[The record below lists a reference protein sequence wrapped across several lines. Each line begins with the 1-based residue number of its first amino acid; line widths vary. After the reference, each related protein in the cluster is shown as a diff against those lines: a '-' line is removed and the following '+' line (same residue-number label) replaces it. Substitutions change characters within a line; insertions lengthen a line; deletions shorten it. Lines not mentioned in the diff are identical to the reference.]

1 MPDSPDSSNSHA
13 FSRPFV
19 LRNGTTGVVRVLRPD
34 DRDRIATAF
43 SKLEPESIYTRFF
56 SMKKSLSDAEL
67 TRISTP
73 DFVNYLAL
81 VASVGSGSDET
92 LIGGASYTV
101 LPAAGGE
108 RAAEVAFTIEEDYHG
123 QGLASQLL
131 AMLAEV
137 ARQHGISCFVAE
149 VLAENA
155 AMRSVFDRSGLKPT
169 TTRQDGVIHY
179 RMALPP

>member
-1 MPDSPDSSNSHA
+1 M
-13 FSRPFV
+13 

-34 DRDRIATAF
+34 DRDRIAAAF
-43 SKLEPESIYTRFF
+43 AKLEPESIYTRFF
-56 SMKKSLSDAEL
+56 AMKKSLSDAEL
-67 TRISTP
+67 THISAS
-73 DFVNYLAL
+73 DFVSYVALA
-81 VASVGSGSDET
+81 ASVGSGSDET

-131 AMLAEV
+131 AMLTDV
-137 ARQHGISCFVAE
+137 ARQHGITCFVAE
-149 VLAENA
+149 VLAENM
-155 AMRSVFDRSGLKPT
+155 AMRSVFDRSGLAST
-169 TTRQDGVIHY
+169 TTRQGGVIHY